1 MARLGE
7 NVNRRCDGS
16 DANPAERMAPGDSRM
31 QCHHNGFERPVFP
44 TPDGSRR
51 DVEPESVM
59 RRAGRRPRSLA
70 DHRRA
75 DNRVSVQTTRSL
87 DLSHLSVE
95 ELEVFERALQKSL
108 AR

>member
-7 NVNRRCDGS
+7 NVTAIASEATQSSGTLGPRRLP
-16 DANPAERMAPGDSRM
+16 DAASHG
-31 QCHHNGFERPVFP
+31 GFP

-59 RRAGRRPRSLA
+59 RRPEAPVLTCRPR
-70 DHRRA
+70 RRA

-87 DLSHLSVE
+87 DLSRLSVE